1 MDQKKG
7 RAAQQVVC
15 YKAGY
20 KPEDILIETQKI
32 YWEKLFKI
40 KWKEKNKTLKTE
52 QNISELWSN
61 FTYTHTDKTKVF
73 KESTDKPWNIFK
85 TVNYKLKY
93 PGQPG
98 LHVSQKNKQKKWIN

>member
-1 MDQKKG
+1 MGLLWGRTVRREGLHGPKEG

-40 KWKEKNKTLKTE
+40 KRKEKNKRLKSE
-52 QNISELWSN
+52 QNISEL
-61 FTYTHTDKTKVF
+61 
-73 KESTDKPWNIFK
+73 
-85 TVNYKLKY
+85 
-93 PGQPG
+93 
-98 LHVSQKNKQKKWIN
+98 